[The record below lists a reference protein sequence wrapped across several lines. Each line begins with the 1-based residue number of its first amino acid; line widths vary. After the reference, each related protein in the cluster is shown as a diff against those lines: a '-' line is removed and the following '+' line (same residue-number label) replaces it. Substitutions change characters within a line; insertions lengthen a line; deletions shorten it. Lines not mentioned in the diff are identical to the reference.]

1 MDSVLNMEMSSMLI
15 TLAFGGLFTVVA
27 VLAIALVQ
35 TRRKSRPFQVTFD
48 TASVGLVHVALD
60 GTWLFANNKMTEIT
74 GYEREELARMRFA
87 DVTVEEDLQKNHE
100 LNTKLRSGE
109 IDSYTLEKRYL
120 RKDNV

>member
-1 MDSVLNMEMSSMLI
+1 MLI

-60 GTWLFANNKMTEIT
+60 GTWLLANNKMTEIT